1 MCGFLGVGWFV
12 ILCFCVFGKVGFEP
26 FGKFTAGK
34 HDAAS
39 TAFAFETDIRA
50 EAYDGPFVGT
60 ARMLF
65 AEPQVVIEVKVRE
78 HGFARMKAEG

>member
-1 MCGFLGVGWFV
+1 MLF
-12 ILCFCVFGKVGFEP
+12 FCVFGEVGFKP

-39 TAFAFETDIRA
+39 AAFTFETDIRA

-65 AEPQVVIEVKVRE
+65 AEAQVIVELEVGE
-78 HGFARMKAEG
+78 HGFIRMKDET